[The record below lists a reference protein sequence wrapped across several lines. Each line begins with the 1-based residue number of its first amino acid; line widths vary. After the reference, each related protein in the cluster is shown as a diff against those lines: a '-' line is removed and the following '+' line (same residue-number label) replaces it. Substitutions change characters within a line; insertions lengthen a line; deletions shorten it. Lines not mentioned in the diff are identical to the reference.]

1 MNTAMATWGGNQ
13 NPNKQAVTFEIE
25 NFARSVVAMTNDPSK
40 MHETYRGYMTIAD
53 HNMHLM
59 YLMLATEPSPTGI
72 CMSETMEFKPLEV
85 YSSPNGK
92 GKLVGYVKLEKM
104 PMYNY
109 PHQHQSFDGW
119 HTHEIEVPNINL
131 LDTADEVRKVSAPK
145 ALPVP
150 SPAITPT
157 DLYLMKLGP
166 LVE

>member
-1 MNTAMATWGGNQ
+1 
-13 NPNKQAVTFEIE
+13 
-25 NFARSVVAMTNDPSK
+25 
-40 MHETYRGYMTIAD
+40 MHETFRGYMTIAD

-72 CMSETMEFKPLEV
+72 CMAETMEYKPLEV

-92 GKLVGYVKLEKM
+92 GTLVGYVKLEKM

-119 HTHEIEVPNINL
+119 HTHEMEVPNINL
-131 LDTADEVRKVSAPK
+131 LDTADEVRRVSAPK